1 LAATGAP
8 SGAAA
13 LCNGTWLVC
22 MSLPL
27 SFHEPGLLAG
37 RGVVLPIHTRP
48 AAGPCPPPG
57 GRGRRTVVLP
67 GGPDPRMSGP
77 PCGVRE
83 PHVRTV

>member
-1 LAATGAP
+1 VA
-8 SGAAA
+8 
-13 LCNGTWLVC
+13 
-22 MSLPL
+22 
-27 SFHEPGLLAG
+27 
-37 RGVVLPIHTRP
+37 LPIHTRP

-77 PCGVRE
+77 PCGVRG